1 MGSTN
6 AIRWRRVGGLVA
18 VMLGAA
24 SLGVAQE
31 GVSAEALAALEEKI
45 AAAQMAGD
53 NAWMMTSSA
62 IVLMMTA
69 PGLILFYGG
78 LVRARNVLSI
88 FMQSMFLMGLA
99 SVFWLVAGYSL
110 AFSEGS
116 PFVGGLDYL
125 FLANVGTEPGG
136 PVDNVPHQTFMFFQM
151 MFAIITPA
159 LMTGAFAERFRF
171 KALVPFMLLWL
182 LVVYAPLC
190 HMVWGPGGF
199 LNTTITA
206 LDFAGGTVV
215 HISSG
220 VSALVVA
227 LMIGRRRNYPSNE
240 YVPHSLVL
248 SAIGAAMLWVGWFG
262 FNAGSA
268 LAADGAASGAFSAT
282 HFSAAGAMLSW
293 TAAEWVMRGKPSLL
307 GAISGIV
314 AGLVGVTPA
323 AGFVG
328 PVDGLLI
335 GIATGLVC
343 FGAVVFLKPRL
354 GFDDSLDVFGVHG
367 VGGMAGAVLTGVFA
381 RVAVGGEAG
390 LLEGNPGQVVQ
401 QVLAVVVTIVL
412 SVVATAVLVL
422 LVDKTIGIRPTVED
436 EMVGLDLV
444 DHGESGYHNLTA

>member
-1 MGSTN
+1 MGSRN
-6 AIRWRRVGGLVA
+6 AIRWRRLWGLGALLLAGASLVA
-18 VMLGAA
+18 
-24 SLGVAQE
+24 AQE
-31 GVSAEALAALEEKI
+31 PVSAEAWAALEEKI

-78 LVRARNVLSI
+78 LVRARNVLSL

-182 LVVYAPLC
+182 LIVYAPLC

-220 VSALVVA
+220 ISALVVA
-227 LMIGRRRNYPSNE
+227 LMIGKRRNYPSNE

-282 HFSAAGAMLSW
+282 HFSAAGAMLAW
-293 TAAEWVMRGKPSLL
+293 TAAEWVLRGKPSLL

-335 GIATGLVC
+335 GIVTGLAC

-381 RVAVGGEAG
+381 RVAIGGEAG

-422 LVDKTIGIRPTVED
+422 LVDKTIGIRPTVEE
-436 EMVGLDLV
+436 EMTGLDLV